1 MITRDRLPRIWS
13 TPLRLT
19 VILLVI
25 FAMASLGCFA
35 TAFLVVRANLNAA
48 ILSDIQQTVDTLR
61 LTPDPDELR
70 EHLADAVATTDPA
83 YRIMHYLP
91 DQGPVISNAGDVA
104 PISGFAILPDRSFG
118 ATDVPLAK
126 SYQARSL
133 RIGDGQLIVA
143 QSRSPII
150 EIAEVFAAVLV
161 MGLLPAIG
169 IAVTAGLW
177 VARGAQHRIETIQTA
192 LSAITSGQTAARV
205 HDVDG
210 RHDDLSG
217 IGQAVNEMAAA
228 QEALIVSMQQVSSD
242 IAHDL
247 KTPIQ
252 RVSFLLDQ
260 VMTKTDL
267 SDAQEVLLLRAK
279 DETAGIVRTFQAL
292 LQLAQIE
299 GGAARDRLTA
309 VDLADVA
316 RDVVDFLEVDAE
328 AQGLSMTAD
337 LGACAIVAGD
347 RQLLSQL
354 LVNLIHNA
362 MLHGGDG
369 GTVQVVITAGPE
381 GITLVVADRGPGI
394 PEHERGKVLQ
404 RLYRLERSRTANGNG
419 LGLALV
425 AAVCNLHRAHL
436 TLADNAPG
444 LAARI
449 DFPLLPSDTGTL
461 AQGPHLTQ

>member
-1 MITRDRLPRIWS
+1 MMPARLLRIRS

-19 VILLVI
+19 VILSVI
-25 FAMASLGCFA
+25 FTAASLACFA
-35 TAFLVVRANLNAA
+35 TTFFLVRANLTAA
-48 ILSDIQQTVDTLR
+48 ILSDMQQTVDTFGSTADLA
-61 LTPDPDELR
+61 ELR
-70 EHLADAVATTDPA
+70 EHLTEAALTTDPA
-83 YRIMHYLP
+83 YRILHFLP
-91 DQGPVISNAGDVA
+91 DDGAVIANVKRAAPV
-104 PISGFAILPDRSFG
+104 SGFAVLPGSDFATSDR
-118 ATDVPLAK
+118 PLAE
-126 SYQARSL
+126 SYQVRSL

-143 QSRSPII
+143 QSRDSII
-150 EIAEVFAAVLV
+150 EMAEVFAAAVL

-169 IAVTAGLW
+169 IAASAGLW
-177 VARGAQHRIETIQTA
+177 VARRTQQRIGTIQTA

-205 HDVDG
+205 PGVAG

-217 IGQAVNEMAAA
+217 IGQDVNDMAAA
-228 QEALIVSMQQVSSD
+228 QEALLVSMRQVSTD

-252 RVSFLLDQ
+252 RVSVLLDQ

-267 SDAQEVLLLRAK
+267 SAAQETLLLRAK
-279 DETAGIVRTFQAL
+279 DETARIVRTFQAL

-299 GGAARDRLTA
+299 GGAARDRLTT
-309 VDLADVA
+309 VDLTDIA

-328 AQGLSMTAD
+328 ARGLILTTD
-337 LGACAIVAGD
+337 LTSDAIVAGE

-354 LVNLIHNA
+354 LVNLIQNA

-369 GTVQVVITAGPE
+369 GSIQVTVSTGPD
-381 GITLVVADRGPGI
+381 GVMLVVADRGPGI
-394 PEHERGKVLQ
+394 PEHERNKVLQ
-404 RLYRLERSRTANGNG
+404 RLYRLERSRTADGNG

-425 AAVCNLHRAHL
+425 AAVCTLHRAHL

-449 DFPLLPSDTGTL
+449 DFPKPPSGTGMF
-461 AQGPHLTQ
+461 AEGPHLPQ